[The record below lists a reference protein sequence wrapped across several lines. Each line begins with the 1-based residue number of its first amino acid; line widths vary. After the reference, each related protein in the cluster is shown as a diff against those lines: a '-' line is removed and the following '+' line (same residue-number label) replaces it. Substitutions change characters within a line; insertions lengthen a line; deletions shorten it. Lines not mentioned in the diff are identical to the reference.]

1 MSAAPSTHREVALVP
16 ANTLHQSDVDF
27 SMKKLDQ
34 WLLRMTNDTV
44 GWNTIHTVGS
54 VLPGVGG
61 VFAAIDAIADLI
73 TLIDGNQD
81 DVVTWISFGINV
93 FGIMSFPGVG
103 AARAAIRPTLH
114 MLRSHSKATLGNAL
128 LTALESNLNA
138 LAPGA
143 IEDFA
148 TALQQGLASLLSQIA
163 DKIKQTCLS
172 FASMIR
178 SVASPEGQRKIAET
192 VKSGKKFVASTGIL
206 GMAISL
212 LIDDPRMSDATVRKL
227 LEVADTA
234 QTIGANAHRK
244 INALADPS
252 NTQSIGY
259 LVSMLL
265 TALANRKGRKA
276 QAQNIAPHGT
286 SQATAVSGQGQ
297 LVARSSEAPAKAD
310 PSAKKDGCP
319 STCRS
324 ISFARGSETLTHT
337 DFSLPGCFALQW
349 SRTYRSSL
357 AALDRGVFGAR
368 WITPFSTCLDVLKQG
383 VLYHAADG
391 RSHAY
396 PLPKIGKHHYDA
408 IEGLVLIRTQETQL
422 VIARGYASQESY
434 QRQGERFV
442 LQSIRQRGGAR
453 IDLHYEHHHQGTPV
467 LSDLVTYQNEVQ
479 HQHLATALD
488 EHGRISAL
496 WQVRN
501 GQPHRQLAAYRYDEH
516 GDLLQADDEHQAS
529 WSYQYQDHLIT
540 RYSDRSGRGINLQWQ
555 GSGPDA
561 KAVREWAD
569 DGSFDTRLA
578 WDADVRLTCV
588 TDAHGQV
595 TKHYY
600 DGLGFTYRV
609 IHPDGSEEWLLRD
622 TAKNITQHLHAD
634 GSTERFAYDERG
646 NLLQHTRAD
655 GSCVHYAYDD
665 HDQLLKTRD
674 AEGGLWRRDYDQ
686 RGNLIETIDPLENT
700 TQYRYNSD
708 NLPIAVVDANGNE
721 KTLAYTADGLLSQ
734 YTDCSG
740 HTRHW
745 HYDPC
750 GQLIRYTD
758 ALGQV
763 TEYAYEAGQLA
774 RLTNPDHSHEQFE
787 RDAEGRL
794 LSHTDALQR
803 RTCWAYNV
811 AGLIATR
818 TDAQGHTLDYR
829 WDRLGRLLEL
839 RNENHSSARFSYDS
853 MGRLLSET
861 GFDGKRRSYHYHAES
876 GVLAQQLDEDRII
889 EFAFDPLGR
898 LSQRHAGHRHG
909 QHWQS
914 EAFHYDG
921 NGQLLMAENSQS
933 KLQWFYDRAG
943 NLSREHQYYRFLDT
957 PSVAIWQH
965 EYDALNQRCATTRPD
980 GHRVS
985 WLTYG
990 SGHLLA
996 IKLDDA
1002 ELLSYQRDALHR
1014 EIGRVQGN
1022 GLQQRQQWTANGYLH
1037 TQSLTRP
1044 GSNDYLRKRQHHYD
1058 PAGQLTTID
1067 DSNRGTLSYR
1077 YDPLNRLLGAHS
1089 RLGTETFAFDPAS
1102 NLLDPSEAPQAN
1114 GLKRSRQMD
1123 NLLHQY
1129 LGNHYRYDPR
1139 GNLSERWLDGQ
1150 HGRFTWDL
1158 YDRLV
1163 GYEDARLKVNY
1174 GYDALGRRLYKQS
1187 AAKYQD
1193 RAQAGPLWNRKQRL
1207 DLDERYG
1214 CKSSIYGWDGDH
1226 LAFES
1231 TYHPRGERTTHYLYE
1246 PGTFVPLVQASYE
1259 QQIALLP
1266 EPSYDGPYDIDQDP
1280 VWQHQPQA
1288 PAFKALDWYQCDHLG
1303 TPLELTDQ
1311 HGEMVWRADY
1321 QAWGQAQVRLS
1332 EAAQRRKLDTAL
1344 RFQGQY
1350 LDVETGLHYN
1360 RYRYYDPQV
1369 GRFVSADP
1377 IGYAGGL
1384 NLYQYAPNPIAW
1396 TDPLGLESKKPVLG
1410 SENNPFATSRAARVE
1425 SMRQAKIPK
1434 SQQPISQ
1441 FRNESGWEYRYEMP
1455 QPGGGKALASVQQQT
1470 MDISHPDKP
1479 HWEAGKVK
1487 LDDQGKPR
1495 MNRHGR
1501 PQIRNNKSKAFYEQD
1516 CCK

>member
-1 MSAAPSTHREVALVP
+1 
-16 ANTLHQSDVDF
+16 
-27 SMKKLDQ
+27 
-34 WLLRMTNDTV
+34 
-44 GWNTIHTVGS
+44 
-54 VLPGVGG
+54 
-61 VFAAIDAIADLI
+61 
-73 TLIDGNQD
+73 
-81 DVVTWISFGINV
+81 
-93 FGIMSFPGVG
+93 
-103 AARAAIRPTLH
+103 
-114 MLRSHSKATLGNAL
+114 
-128 LTALESNLNA
+128 
-138 LAPGA
+138 
-143 IEDFA
+143 
-148 TALQQGLASLLSQIA
+148 
-163 DKIKQTCLS
+163 
-172 FASMIR
+172 
-178 SVASPEGQRKIAET
+178 
-192 VKSGKKFVASTGIL
+192 
-206 GMAISL
+206 
-212 LIDDPRMSDATVRKL
+212 
-227 LEVADTA
+227 
-234 QTIGANAHRK
+234 
-244 INALADPS
+244 
-252 NTQSIGY
+252 
-259 LVSMLL
+259 
-265 TALANRKGRKA
+265 
-276 QAQNIAPHGT
+276 
-286 SQATAVSGQGQ
+286 
-297 LVARSSEAPAKAD
+297 
-310 PSAKKDGCP
+310 
-319 STCRS
+319 
-324 ISFARGSETLTHT
+324 
-337 DFSLPGCFALQW
+337 
-349 SRTYRSSL
+349 
-357 AALDRGVFGAR
+357 
-368 WITPFSTCLDVLKQG
+368 
-383 VLYHAADG
+383 
-391 RSHAY
+391 
-396 PLPKIGKHHYDA
+396 
-408 IEGLVLIRTQETQL
+408 
-422 VIARGYASQESY
+422 
-434 QRQGERFV
+434 
-442 LQSIRQRGGAR
+442 
-453 IDLHYEHHHQGTPV
+453 
-467 LSDLVTYQNEVQ
+467 
-479 HQHLATALD
+479 
-488 EHGRISAL
+488 
-496 WQVRN
+496 
-501 GQPHRQLAAYRYDEH
+501 
-516 GDLLQADDEHQAS
+516 
-529 WSYQYQDHLIT
+529 
-540 RYSDRSGRGINLQWQ
+540 
-555 GSGPDA
+555 
-561 KAVREWAD
+561 
-569 DGSFDTRLA
+569 
-578 WDADVRLTCV
+578 
-588 TDAHGQV
+588 
-595 TKHYY
+595 
-600 DGLGFTYRV
+600 
-609 IHPDGSEEWLLRD
+609 
-622 TAKNITQHLHAD
+622 
-634 GSTERFAYDERG
+634 
-646 NLLQHTRAD
+646 
-655 GSCVHYAYDD
+655 
-665 HDQLLKTRD
+665 
-674 AEGGLWRRDYDQ
+674 
-686 RGNLIETIDPLENT
+686 
-700 TQYRYNSD
+700 
-708 NLPIAVVDANGNE
+708 
-721 KTLAYTADGLLSQ
+721 
-734 YTDCSG
+734 
-740 HTRHW
+740 
-745 HYDPC
+745 
-750 GQLIRYTD
+750 
-758 ALGQV
+758 
-763 TEYAYEAGQLA
+763 
-774 RLTNPDHSHEQFE
+774 
-787 RDAEGRL
+787 L

-1058 PAGQLTTID
+1058 PAGQLTAID

-1089 RLGTETFAFDPAS
+1089 RLGAETFAFDPAS
-1102 NLLDPSEAPQAN
+1102 NLLDPHEAPQAN

-1280 VWQHQPQA
+1280 VWQYQPQA

-1384 NLYQYAPNPIAW
+1384 NLYQYAPNAVEW
-1396 TDPLGLESKKPVLG
+1396 VDPLGLASNRDFRPTANLDRKLSALQNAQST
-1410 SENNPFATSRAARVE
+1410 SERERILPDGRVRYYEKEKLSRTPGPTRGRSHATEYNPRTGQVRAWEETYDHSGKINRVHPKMNN
-1425 SMRQAKIPK
+1425 
-1434 SQQPISQ
+1434 
-1441 FRNESGWEYRYEMP
+1441 
-1455 QPGGGKALASVQQQT
+1455 GKQLNLPHYPPTKA
-1470 MDISHPDKP
+1470 DI
-1479 HWEAGKVK
+1479 
-1487 LDDQGKPR
+1487 DQGLATP
-1495 MNRHGR
+1495 NGR
-1501 PQIRNNKSKAFYEQD
+1501 AITCGCLK
-1516 CCK
+1516 